1 MQISLRSHVI
11 AGVAALGATA
21 IAITPITQPDLLP
34 SAQRAAAS
42 IELSSFDSPFTAI
55 SQVVED
61 VNTDILSNALFDKP
75 YTTITDFPLVYL
87 GVIPDFLYWPLP
99 ALTTVG
105 TNLSG
110 YGWAGVRGVGD
121 LSAKALQAA
130 WNTPFAVIDAAQ
142 LLFQGDTQGAIDALK
157 KGIVAPLQL
166 GINSLL
172 NSGDYILSNLV
183 QNIGIV
189 AAGIVPAVQNLVDTT
204 FRGVTYI
211 GSGALDTVQASV
223 DALTKGDFEKAW
235 NIAVEG
241 FLGRG
246 GTLGSLEKLTLG
258 PGIVYAGGF
267 IPSYRTV
274 VTGIAKNFPFN
285 DPYDPTQGPFQPAS
299 AAVRASSKS
308 QAAPVAA
315 TLQESAPAVDNPA
328 GDNTSEPSAK
338 VDTQTS
344 TAASDS
350 TDGSDNAGAAH
361 KRSTARKSDSGSGK
375 SDTGSKSQ
383 SKHRAAS

>member
-130 WNTPFAVIDAAQ
+130 WNTPFAVIGAAQ
-142 LLFQGDTQGAIDALK
+142 LLIKGQTQAAIDLLK
-157 KGIVAPLQL
+157 AQIVAPLTL

-172 NSGDYILSNLV
+172 NSGDYILSNVV

-189 AAGIVPAVQNLVDTT
+189 AAGIVPAALNLVDTT

-223 DALTKGDFEKAW
+223 AALKNGDYETAW
-235 NIAVEG
+235 NVAVAG
-241 FLGRG
+241 FLGRE

-258 PGIVYAGGF
+258 PGILYAGGF

-274 VTGIAKNFPFN
+274 VNSIAQSFPLN
-285 DPYDPTQGPFQPAS
+285 HPYDPAAGPFQPAS
-299 AAVRASSKS
+299 AAVKASSKS

-315 TLQESAPAVDNPA
+315 TVQESSPAVTNTA
-328 GDNTSEPSAK
+328 GD
-338 VDTQTS
+338 TQNS
-344 TAASDS
+344 TAPSGN
-350 TDGSDNAGAAH
+350 TGGSDNARAAH
-361 KRSTARKSDSGSGK
+361 KPKSDSGSGK
-375 SDTGSKSQ
+375 SDGGASRAA
-383 SKHRAAS
+383 KHRAAS